1 MDISNIVKNEVRN
14 KDLASEIQLVT
25 EKGIANALH
34 DLYLSII
41 NLNYAPKSS
50 VYTKQETNT
59 LLGNKQDVITG
70 AASTVIN
77 NNLNADSVIVSN
89 SSGKITTSS
98 ITKYELE
105 YLDNCVDNVQE
116 QLNAKQNTLTFDST
130 PINNS
135 TNPVT
140 SDGIYDALSLKENL
154 SNKVTSISS
163 SSTDTQYPSAKLLYD
178 KLATKQDTLTFDN
191 TPTENSNNP
200 VKSGGVYSY
209 LSQTCPVGTVLP
221 FLGSSIPEGFL
232 LCDGSGYSST
242 YYGDLHRKI
251 GTTYGSGNGTTTDF
265 NVPDFRNK
273 TFWGGTTSNV
283 GTNISAGLPNI
294 TGTAGRFLGNVNDIT
309 YIHTG
314 AFKSSTQQSFLGA
327 STGGSDD
334 YINANFS
341 AADGEVHNGSYSN
354 QIYGKSDTVQPPAIQ
369 CLFIIKY

>member
-70 AASTVIN
+70 AADTIVT
-77 NNLNADSVIVSN
+77 NNLNANSVVVSN
-89 SSGKITTSS
+89 NSGKITTSS
-98 ITKYELE
+98 ITQFELE

-140 SDGIYDALSLKENL
+140 SNGIYDALSLKENS

-200 VKSGGVYSY
+200 VKSGGVYSAIAN
-209 LSQTCPVGTVLP
+209 LEN
-221 FLGSSIPEGFL
+221 SISKGHLEFTEP
-232 LCDGSGYSST
+232 ST
-242 YYGDLHRKI
+242 
-251 GTTYGSGNGTTTDF
+251 GNGGYIDF
-265 NVPDFRNK
+265 HYEGDASDYTSRIIEDSSGSVNILSPNKFKVNNGTIGYPDYTAGISKSKNIEYTASDNVFINVYVSAQDKDSYCSLLIDNVSVCSWGIMGASGAGSF
-273 TFWGGTTSNV
+273 TFFVKKGSKYKVTPG
-283 GTNISAGLPNI
+283 NI
-294 TGTAGRFLGNVNDIT
+294 TTISIT
-309 YIHTG
+309 EYPL
-314 AFKSSTQQSFLGA
+314 K
-327 STGGSDD
+327 
-334 YINANFS
+334 
-341 AADGEVHNGSYSN
+341 
-354 QIYGKSDTVQPPAIQ
+354 
-369 CLFIIKY
+369 